1 MQEDITDVKH
11 RLHPCTVLFNVSL
24 QVLQSRESKKPLEM
38 AMVVGGSALKGPHH
52 TQLPAQGAQWW
63 VPFHLGSNN
72 TDSHLRAALV
82 LLTQSLSTG
91 NNGDLF
97 VELCV
102 CVGGRIAGHP
112 PLSPEPQRHWG
123 GMGSTPYHPTPRASS
138 VVWLWG
144 DLLWKTVFSA
154 GSKT

>member
-38 AMVVGGSALKGPHH
+38 AMVVRGSALKGPHH
-52 TQLPAQGAQWW
+52 TQPPAQGAQWW

-102 CVGGRIAGHP
+102 WGEGRIAGHP
-112 PLSPEPQRHWG
+112 P
-123 GMGSTPYHPTPRASS
+123 PRAQNPRDIGEA
-138 VVWLWG
+138 W
-144 DLLWKTVFSA
+144 DLLHT
-154 GSKT
+154 T